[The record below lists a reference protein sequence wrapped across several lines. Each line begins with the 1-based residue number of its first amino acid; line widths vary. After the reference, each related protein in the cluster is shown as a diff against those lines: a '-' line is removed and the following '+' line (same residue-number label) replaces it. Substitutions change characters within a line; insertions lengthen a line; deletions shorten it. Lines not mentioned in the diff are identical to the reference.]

1 MNRRALLTGGS
12 ALALLALRKPASAV
26 CALPAPEH
34 PMIRARRLAWELS
47 DTMNDY
53 EGGEWHAIVHP
64 SRSAHPVAFFMTDLH
79 RTAEERIDRA
89 LATIKAALAEK
100 YPDHFITSSADMGK
114 HTAGVVVAAS
124 RLADDR
130 AQWWLRNG
138 PLLAVDAGTLP
149 NALPRPSPRR

>member
-1 MNRRALLTGGS
+1 
-12 ALALLALRKPASAV
+12 
-26 CALPAPEH
+26 
-34 PMIRARRLAWELS
+34 MIRARRLAWELA

-53 EGGEWHAIVHP
+53 EGGEWHAVVHP
-64 SRSAHPVAFFMTDLH
+64 SRSVHPVAFFMTDLQ
-79 RTAEERIDRA
+79 RTPEERIERA

-100 YPDHFITSSADMGK
+100 YPAHFITSSADMGN

-138 PLLAVDAGTLP
+138 SLLAADAGNLP
-149 NALPRPSPRR
+149 NASPS